1 MRNWVNRYRSILIIV
16 LAGESVFLLPFV
28 LARVFRPTLL
38 EVFQINNFELGT
50 FFSVYGM
57 VAVVAY
63 FFGGP
68 LADRFAASNLM
79 SVALALT
86 GIGGFYLSS
95 IPSPAEMKWLYGYW
109 GCTTI
114 LLFWA
119 AMLRATRKWGGKL
132 DQGKAFG
139 FLDGGRGLT
148 AALIGM
154 VAVWLFSMLLPDD
167 MNETTYD
174 QRVDAFK
181 TVIFCCSAFVILIA
195 AIVRFGLP
203 LEQTVLTPI
212 TPSLSLGNVKQ
223 VIKLKGVWIQS
234 VIIVCAYSGYKVSD
248 DFTLMAKDLLN
259 YNAVESAM
267 VGSMMLWIRPI
278 AAVSAGLLADRFN
291 ATKMITISFGLM
303 VFGGLMI
310 GSGAASGGVVWMVFL
325 AIISSALGM
334 FAMRGLY
341 FAIMEELKIPFP
353 ITGTAVGVASI
364 IGYTP
369 DIYMGPLMGYFLD
382 GSPGAVGHQHVFL
395 LLAGFASVGLL
406 MTAILRQHK
415 RSITS

>member
-1 MRNWVNRYRSILIIV
+1 
-16 LAGESVFLLPFV
+16 V
-28 LARVFRPTLL
+28 LARIFRPTLL

-50 FFSVYGM
+50 FFSVYGF
-57 VAVVAY
+57 VAIAAY

-68 LADRFAASNLM
+68 LADRFAASKLM
-79 SVALALT
+79 SVALGLT
-86 GIGGFYLSS
+86 GLGGFYLAT

-154 VAVWLFSMLLPDD
+154 VAVSIFSMLLPHDVS
-167 MNETTYD
+167 EATYE
-174 QRVDAFK
+174 QRVAAFQY
-181 TVIFCCSAFVILIA
+181 VIFGCSIFVILVA
-195 AIVRFGLP
+195 FLVRFGIQSDPSDLI
-203 LEQTVLTPI
+203 QVKA
-212 TPSLSLGNVKQ
+212 SLSFNSVKQ
-223 VIKLKGVWIQS
+223 VLKLKGVWIQS

-259 YNAVESAM
+259 YDAVESAM
-267 VGSMMLWIRPI
+267 VGSLMLWIRPI
-278 AAVSAGLLADRFN
+278 AAISAGFLADRFN
-291 ATKMITISFGLM
+291 TTKMITVSFMLM
-303 VFGGLMI
+303 VIGGLMI
-310 GSGAASGGVVWMVFL
+310 GTGVADGGVVWMVFL

-353 ITGTAVGVASI
+353 VTGTAVGVASI

-369 DIYMGPLMGYFLD
+369 DIFMGPLMGILLD
-382 GSPGAVGHQHVFL
+382 SSPGAVGHQHVFL
-395 LLAGFASVGLL
+395 LLAGFASMGLL
-406 MTAILRQHK
+406 SVVVLK
-415 RSITS
+415 RVIR

>member
-1 MRNWVNRYRSILIIV
+1 MRNWVKRYRSILIIV

-28 LARVFRPTLL
+28 LARVFRPTLM

-57 VAVVAY
+57 IAVAAY

-68 LADRFAASNLM
+68 LADRFAASKLM
-79 SVALALT
+79 SVALGLT
-86 GIGGFYLSS
+86 GLGGFYLST

-139 FLDGGRGLT
+139 YLDGGRGLT

-154 VAVWLFSMLLPDD
+154 VAVSIFSMLLPQ
-167 MNETTYD
+167 EVSEATYE
-174 QRVDAFK
+174 QRVSAFQS
-181 TVIFCCSAFVILIA
+181 VIFGCSTFVILVSFL
-195 AIVRFGLP
+195 VRFGIQSDPTELS
-203 LEQTVLTPI
+203 QTK
-212 TPSLSLGNVKQ
+212 PSLSFKSVKQ
-223 VIKLKGVWIQS
+223 VLKLKGVWIQS
-234 VIIVCAYSGYKVSD
+234 IIIVCAYSGYKVSD

-267 VGSMMLWIRPI
+267 VGSLMLWIRPI
-278 AAVSAGLLADRFN
+278 AAISAGFLADRFN
-291 ATKMITISFGLM
+291 TTKMITVSFGLM

-310 GSGAASGGVVWMVFL
+310 GTGAADGGVAWMVFL

-353 ITGTAVGVASI
+353 VTGTAIGVASI

-369 DIYMGPLMGYFLD
+369 DIYMGPLMGTLLD
-382 GSPGAVGHQHVFL
+382 NSPGVIGHQHVFL

-406 MTAILRQHK
+406 SVLVLKKVMYDV
-415 RSITS
+415 S